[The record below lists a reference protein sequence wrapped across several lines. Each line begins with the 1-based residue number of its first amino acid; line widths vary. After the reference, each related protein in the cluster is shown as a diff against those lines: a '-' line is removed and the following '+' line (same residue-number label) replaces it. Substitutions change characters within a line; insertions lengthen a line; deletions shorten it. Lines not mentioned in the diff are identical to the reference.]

1 MQPSGDRIWRVDHA
15 APRIFRITRTAA
27 PYASIDEVH
36 ATFLDLRLDL
46 RARLHAQPLARAP
59 HGLLV
64 ALRDGPLRSDPPFEE
79 AAREHRPRLFEG
91 FAAGAVL
98 VRTLS
103 GKIQLSRQ
111 ERVDRAYRS
120 FDDEEEALAFLRDAL
135 DGA

>member
-15 APRIFRITRTAA
+15 APRIVRITRTAA
-27 PYASIDEVH
+27 PYDSIDDVH
-36 ATFLDLRLDL
+36 ATFLDLR
-46 RARLHAQPLARAP
+46 ARLLALPLAHAR

-64 ALRDGPLRSDPPFEE
+64 DLREGPLRSDPPFEA

-91 FAAGAVL
+91 FVAGAVL

-111 ERVDRAYRS
+111 ERVDRAYRT
-120 FDDEEEALAFLRDAL
+120 FDDEDEALAFLRDAL

>member
-1 MQPSGDRIWRVDHA
+1 MQPPGERIWRVDHP
-15 APRIFRITRTAA
+15 APRIVRLTRTSE
-27 PYASIDEVH
+27 PYASIEEVH
-36 ATFLDLRLDL
+36 ATFVDLRQ
-46 RARLHAQPLARAP
+46 RLHALPIDRAR

-64 ALRDGPLRSDPPFEE
+64 DLRDGPLRSDPPFEA

-91 FAAGAVL
+91 FVAGAVL

-111 ERVDRAYRS
+111 ERLDRAYRT
-120 FDDEEEALAFLRDAL
+120 FDDEEEALAFLRDAV

>member
-15 APRIFRITRTAA
+15 APRIVRILRTAA

-36 ATFLDLRLDL
+36 ATFLDLR
-46 RARLHAQPLARAP
+46 ARLHALPLARAP

-64 ALRDGPLRSDPPFEE
+64 DLRDGPLRSDPPFEE